1 MFLIVIEGS
10 GRNHRVELVGSV
22 WWGGE
27 NLPSALLAHMTDHH
41 QGHCTAVWKDEQRR
55 YTWSKE

>member
-27 NLPSALLAHMTDHH
+27 NLPPALLAYMTDHH